1 MPLRSRHPSLSCLP
15 LTLGA
20 LLLWGTGCEGTVTS
34 TNPHGPGGTPP
45 SATNPDGPLVTPNAG
60 TGGQTGGMPAA
71 MPTTTGPLAVPPL
84 ASVCASAAPN
94 PGPSPMRRLTHTE
107 YDNTVRDLLN
117 TTTRPGRAFVA
128 EERSLG
134 FDNGATVRTVNQI
147 LAEQYAT
154 AARQSSAVAGAN
166 LSTLLGCDPV
176 ATGEDA
182 CATSF
187 IDGFGGRS
195 YRCPLSVNEK
205 ARLLAFY
212 QFSKTEFGFQQAAEM
227 LVQAMLQTAQ
237 FLYRMEVA
245 DTSGPVVAAAPGV
258 VQTGGYELASRLSYF
273 LWQSMPDAALLDAA
287 KNNQLS
293 TPAEVS
299 AQARRLLL
307 DPRARGAVVNFHS
320 QWFEFGAM
328 DHMAKSP
335 TVYSAFTADFGP
347 LLRQQSE
354 AFVAGVVFDG
364 GGTFGSLLTST
375 QGFVNDALAPIYGVA
390 APGSATLTAVTLP
403 ATERAGIL
411 TQAGWLALHAKPDQ
425 SSPVT
430 RGFFVRDGLFCSPPP
445 APPANI
451 PAIPPFDP
459 TVSTRQ
465 RFATH
470 RTDPVCAG
478 CHSLMDPI
486 GLGFENYDGVGAY
499 RSQEANRPV
508 DASGELTNTDVDGT
522 FNGAVELSQKLSISA
537 QVNQCTVSH
546 WFHFGFGRGE
556 TVADGCTLRQMQ
568 DAFATSNGDIRE
580 LLVTMTQSG
589 AFLYR
594 NASQGGTL

>member
-1 MPLRSRHPSLSCLP
+1 
-15 LTLGA
+15 
-20 LLLWGTGCEGTVTS
+20 
-34 TNPHGPGGTPP
+34 
-45 SATNPDGPLVTPNAG
+45 
-60 TGGQTGGMPAA
+60 
-71 MPTTTGPLAVPPL
+71 
-84 ASVCASAAPN
+84 
-94 PGPSPMRRLTHTE
+94 MRRLTHTE
-107 YDNTVRDLLN
+107 YDNTVRDLLS
-117 TTTRPGRAFVA
+117 TTTTPARVFAA
-128 EERSLG
+128 EERSHG
-134 FDNGATVRTVNQI
+134 FDNGATIRTVSQL

-154 AARQSSAVAGAN
+154 AARQLSTTAGAN
-166 LSTLLGCDPV
+166 LPTLLGCDHV

-182 CATSF
+182 CASSF
-187 IDGFGGRS
+187 IDRFGSRT
-195 YRCPLSVNEK
+195 YRRPLSVNER

-212 QFSKTEFGFQQAAEM
+212 QASKTELGFQQAAEM

-258 VQTGGYELASRLSYF
+258 VQAGGYELASRLSYF

-287 KNNQLS
+287 KNNQLG
-293 TPAEVS
+293 TPAEVT

-307 DPRARGAVVNFHS
+307 DPRARGAVVNFHA

-328 DHMAKSP
+328 DNLAKSP
-335 TVYSAFTADFGP
+335 TVYPGFAADFGP

-364 GGTFGSLLTST
+364 AGTFGSLLTST

-430 RGFFVRDGLFCSPPP
+430 RGFFVRDALFCSPPP
-445 APPANI
+445 PAPANI

-470 RTDPVCAG
+470 RTDPACAG

-486 GLGFENYDGVGAY
+486 GLGFENYDGVGAF
-499 RSQEANRPV
+499 RSQEANGPV
-508 DASGELTNTDVDGT
+508 DASGALTNTDVDGT
-522 FNGAVELSQKLSISA
+522 FNGAVELAQKLSMSA
-537 QVNQCTVSH
+537 QVNRCAVSH

-556 TVADGCTLRQMQ
+556 SMADGCTLRQMQ
-568 DAFATSNGDIRE
+568 DAFTTSYGDIRE
-580 LLVTMTQSG
+580 LLVIMTQSG

-594 NASQGGTL
+594 NASQGGAL